1 MADQAEHRPARG
13 YTWPPFAAGHTLT
26 LRHGAFSP
34 RSVEPLAAE
43 LIEGTIAEG
52 GYLAEPDYRP
62 AVEAWARAEA
72 RCILLDAWLQEHGL
86 LDAKGRPHPAAEY
99 AGRLERLAA
108 EHRSRLGLDPRSR
121 AALGKDV
128 SSTGVDLARLMA
140 AHADR
145 DGPGDAEGQGDGDRQ
160 ADPSRDEGG
169 QPGGQREETPDDAE

>member
-1 MADQAEHRPARG
+1 MAVKRDPEQNGRGDGERNLPASGIPARG
-13 YTWPPFAAGHTLT
+13 YSWEPFAAGHTLT

-34 RSVEPLAAE
+34 RTIDPLAAE

-72 RCILLDAWLQEHGL
+72 RCILIDAWLQERGL

-99 AGRLERLAA
+99 ALRLERLAA

-140 AHADR
+140 ASAER
-145 DGPGDAEGQGDGDRQ
+145 DGGDEAGD
-160 ADPSRDEGG
+160 E
-169 QPGGQREETPDDAE
+169 QREETPDDA